1 MNKIR
6 LITKRVILNRI
17 IISQIY
23 KLFIVHVLSLFKDV
37 DECKPNPTE
46 LHVPTHVD
54 HLPVHVIRDG
64 QVLSVIKVHENELE
78 LKKPLFLR
86 SVAGLKWCAFCAE
99 CCALLSF
106 DANAE

>member
-1 MNKIR
+1 MYCLYLKMLTNA
-6 LITKRVILNRI
+6 
-17 IISQIY
+17 SQI
-23 KLFIVHVLSLFKDV
+23 HAR
-37 DECKPNPTE
+37 TE

-78 LKKPLFLR
+78 LKMPLFLR
-86 SVAGLKWCAFCAE
+86 SVAGLKCCAFCAE